1 MTTGNDR
8 AEGQAYLKVAD
19 VACQKKL
26 PWNSKS
32 YSNTCSRMAKVAEV
46 EERMINGEQTTVVNY
61 YCTQHTKD
69 YKDQV
74 HQRRINRH
82 QSDNRRRETISL
94 REDAARL
101 ALELLRL
108 QGMDGL
114 SQTAPWRHE
123 ELVEECRILRA
134 EVERLKVVL
143 D

>member
-61 YCTQHTKD
+61 YCTQHTNAS
-69 YKDQV
+69 YV
-74 HQRRINRH
+74 YSLNHTPRRY
-82 QSDNRRRETISL
+82 
-94 REDAARL
+94 
-101 ALELLRL
+101 
-108 QGMDGL
+108 MD
-114 SQTAPWRHE
+114 S
-123 ELVEECRILRA
+123 
-134 EVERLKVVL
+134 
-143 D
+143 